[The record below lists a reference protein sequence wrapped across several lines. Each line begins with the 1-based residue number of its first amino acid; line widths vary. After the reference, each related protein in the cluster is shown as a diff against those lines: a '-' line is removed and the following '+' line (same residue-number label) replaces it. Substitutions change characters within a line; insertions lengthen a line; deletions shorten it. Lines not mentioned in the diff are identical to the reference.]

1 MQGTYYGDQSGAGHC
16 SFQFSN
22 SFTLPW
28 TTGVYTGV
36 AVNAPQYSGSA
47 PCGMCIAFWGTGPG
61 DLFCALYPTSNIGS
75 KLSLLQVQK
84 HVLSLAKDHVC
95 PQHCVQAV

>member
-1 MQGTYYGDQSGAGHC
+1 MTLTVDTLLLQGTYYGDQSGAGHC

-22 SFTLPW
+22 SYTLPW

-47 PCGMCIAFWGTGPG
+47 PCGMCVAFWGTGPG
-61 DLFCALYPTSNIGS
+61 DHLMHSINHASCAERS
-75 KLSLLQVQK
+75 
-84 HVLSLAKDHVC
+84 
-95 PQHCVQAV
+95 